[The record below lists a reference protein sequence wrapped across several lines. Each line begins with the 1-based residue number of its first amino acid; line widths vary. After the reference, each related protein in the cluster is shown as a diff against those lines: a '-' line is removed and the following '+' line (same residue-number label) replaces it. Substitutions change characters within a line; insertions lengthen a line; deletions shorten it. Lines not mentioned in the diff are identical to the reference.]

1 MAHKL
6 TKTQLGRLV
15 AKLKW
20 GEKIKVAGRWYTK
33 TQLVRTGLGEK
44 PQVCGHCNKPGHNKR
59 TCTRMHALRAA
70 STSRKQRRS
79 KKAVA

>member
-6 TKTQLGRLV
+6 TKAQLDKLV

-20 GEKIKVAGRWYTK
+20 GEKVKVAGRWFTK

-59 TCTRMHALRAA
+59 TCARMIALRSA
-70 STSRKQRRS
+70 SAGRKQRR